1 MQSSF
6 PLFPQAASSIASEV
20 DLLYF
25 FILAV
30 CSFFAIL
37 VSAAVVFFA
46 IKFRRRH
53 PDEVGADIHGSIAL
67 ELIWTVIPFVLAMV
81 MFFWGADLYFRIA
94 RPPADAMDVFV
105 VGKQWMWKVQHPE
118 GVREINELHV
128 PVGRPV
134 RITLGSEDVLHDYY
148 IPAFRVKMDAVPGKL
163 TTMWFTATKVGRYH
177 IFCAEYCGT
186 QHSGMIGEVIVMEQQ
201 DYEAWLA
208 GGRSTGTAVENGEKL
223 FTSLACITCHKTDQ
237 SGRGPILAGV
247 FGSSVQLMDGRKV
260 VADENYLRE
269 SIMNPQAKIV
279 LGYQPIMPTFQ
290 GTVSEENL
298 LQLIAYIKTLK
309 APGTAA
315 APAAGSPAAAG
326 SQGGQ

>member
-6 PLFPQAASSIASEV
+6 PLFPEAASSIASDV

-30 CSFFAIL
+30 SSFFAIL
-37 VSAAVVFFA
+37 VSAAVVYFA
-46 IKFRRRH
+46 IKYRRRH
-53 PDEVGADIHGSIAL
+53 PDEVGHDIHGSIAL

-81 MFFWGADLYFRIA
+81 MFFWGADLYFRLA
-94 RPPADAMDVFV
+94 RPPADSMEVFV

-128 PVGRPV
+128 PINRNV

-163 TTMWFTATKVGRYH
+163 TTMWFRATKPGTYRV
-177 IFCAEYCGT
+177 FCAEYCGT
-186 QHSGMIGEVIVMEQQ
+186 QHSGMIGHVIAMEEH

-208 GGRSTGTAVENGEKL
+208 GGRTTGTAVENGERL
-223 FTSLACITCHKTDQ
+223 FTQLACITCHKTDT
-237 SGRGPILAGV
+237 SGRGPVLAGV
-247 FGSSVQLMDGRKV
+247 FGSTVQLMDGRKIV
-260 VADENYLRE
+260 VDENYLRE

-309 APGTAA
+309 APAA
-315 APAAGSPAAAG
+315 APAAGAPAAAG
-326 SQGGQ
+326 HQGGQ

>member
-6 PLFPQAASSIASEV
+6 PLFPEVASTIASEV

-30 CSFFAIL
+30 SAFFAVG
-37 VSAAVVFFA
+37 VSAAGVYFA
-46 IKFRRRH
+46 IKYPRRH
-53 PDEVGADIHGSIAL
+53 PDEVGHDIHGSIAL
-67 ELIWTVIPFVLAMV
+67 ELVWSVIPFVLAMV
-81 MFFWGADLYFRIA
+81 MFFWGADLFFRLS
-94 RPPADAMDVFV
+94 RPPVDSMDVFV

-163 TTMWFTATKVGRYH
+163 TTMWFTATKVGTYQ

-186 QHSGMIGEVIVMEQQ
+186 QHSGMVGQVVVMEPQ

-223 FTSLACITCHKTDQ
+223 FTQQGCITCHKTDS
-237 SGRGPILAGV
+237 SGRGPVLTGV
-247 FGSSVQLMDGRKV
+247 FGSTVQLMDGRRV

-298 LQLIAYIKTLK
+298 LQLIAYIKSLK
-309 APGTAA
+309 APAA
-315 APAAGSPAAAG
+315 ESESPAAAG
-326 SQGGQ
+326 RSGGQ

>member
-6 PLFPQAASSIASEV
+6 PLFPEAASSIASDV

-30 CSFFAIL
+30 SSFFAIL
-37 VSAAVVFFA
+37 VSAAVVYFA
-46 IKFRRRH
+46 IKYRRRH
-53 PDEVGADIHGSIAL
+53 ADEVGHDIHGSIAL

-81 MFFWGADLYFRIA
+81 MFFWGADLYFRLA
-94 RPPADAMDVFV
+94 RPPADSMEVFV

-128 PVGRPV
+128 PINRNV

-163 TTMWFTATKVGRYH
+163 TTMWFKATKAGTYR

-186 QHSGMIGEVIVMEQQ
+186 QHSGMIGHVIAMEEH

-208 GGRSTGTAVENGEKL
+208 GGRTTGTAVENGERL
-223 FTSLACITCHKTDQ
+223 FTQLACITCHKTDT
-237 SGRGPILAGV
+237 SGRGPVLAGV
-247 FGSSVQLMDGRKV
+247 FGSTVQLMDGRKV
-260 VADENYLRE
+260 VVDENYLRE

-298 LQLIAYIKTLK
+298 LQLIAYIKQLK
-309 APGTAA
+309 APAA
-315 APAAGSPAAAG
+315 APAAGAPAAAG
-326 SQGGQ
+326 QPGGK

>member
-1 MQSSF
+1 MSSF
-6 PLFPQAASSIASEV
+6 PLFPEAASSVARDV
-20 DLLYF
+20 DFLYF

-30 CSFFAIL
+30 SGFFAVL
-37 VSAAVVFFA
+37 VSALVVYFAV
-46 IKFRRRH
+46 KYRRRH

-67 ELIWTVIPFVLAMV
+67 ELLWTVIPFILAMV
-81 MFFWGADLYFRIA
+81 MFVWGADVFFRIA
-94 RPPADAMDVFV
+94 RPPADSMEVFV

-128 PVGRPV
+128 PVNRNV
-134 RITLGSEDVLHDYY
+134 KITLGSEDVLHDYY

-163 TTMWFTATKVGRYH
+163 TTMWFRATKPGVYQ

-186 QHSGMIGEVIVMEQQ
+186 QHSGMIGHVTVLEEH

-208 GGRSTGTAVENGEKL
+208 GGRSTGTAVENGERL
-223 FTSLACITCHKTDQ
+223 FTDLACVTCHKADTT
-237 SGRGPILAGV
+237 GRGPVLAGV
-247 FGSSVQLMDGRKV
+247 FGSQVRLLDGRTV

-269 SIMNPQAKIV
+269 SIMNPQAKVV

-298 LQLIAYIKTLK
+298 MQLIAYIKTLK
-309 APGTAA
+309 PAAPVSPAGTA
-315 APAAGSPAAAG
+315 
-326 SQGGQ
+326 GGQ

>member
-6 PLFPQAASSIASEV
+6 PLFPQAASSIASDV

-30 CSFFAIL
+30 CSFFAVL
-37 VSAAVVFFA
+37 VSALVVIFAV
-46 IKFRRRH
+46 KFRRRH
-53 PDEVGADIHGSIAL
+53 ADEVGHDIHGSIAL
-67 ELIWTVIPFVLAMV
+67 ELIWTAIPFVLAMV

-128 PVGRPV
+128 PLGRPV

-163 TTMWFTATKVGRYH
+163 TTLWFTATKAGSYH

-186 QHSGMIGEVIVMEQQ
+186 QHSGMVGQVIVMEPQ

-208 GGRSTGTAVENGEKL
+208 GGRMTGTPVENGERL
-223 FTSLACITCHKTDQ
+223 FTSLACITCHKADS
-237 SGRGPILAGV
+237 SGRGPIL
-247 FGSSVQLMDGRKV
+247 
-260 VADENYLRE
+260 
-269 SIMNPQAKIV
+269 
-279 LGYQPIMPTFQ
+279 PTFQ

-309 APGTAA
+309 LK
-315 APAAGSPAAAG
+315 APAGAPH
-326 SQGGQ
+326 GGQ

>member
-6 PLFPQAASSIASEV
+6 PLFPQSASSVAGDV

-37 VSAAVVFFA
+37 VTLAVVYFA
-46 IKFRRRH
+46 IRFRRRD
-53 PDEVGADIHGSIAL
+53 PDEVGHDIHGSIAL
-67 ELIWTVIPFVLAMV
+67 ELIWTFIPFVLAMV
-81 MFFWGADLYFRIA
+81 MFFWGADLFFHLS
-94 RPPADAMDVFV
+94 RPPADSMDVFV

-128 PVGRPV
+128 PINRNV

-163 TTMWFTATKVGRYH
+163 TTMWFNATKPGTYH

-186 QHSGMIGEVIVMEQQ
+186 QHSGMIGQVIAMEPN

-208 GGRSTGTAVENGEKL
+208 GGRSTGSAVENGEKL
-223 FTSLACITCHKTDQ
+223 FTSLACITCHKPDA
-237 SGRGPILAGV
+237 SGRGPVLAGV
-247 FGSSVQLMDGRKV
+247 FGSTVQLMDGRKV
-260 VADENYLRE
+260 VADENYIRE
-269 SIMNPQAKIV
+269 SIMNPQAKVV

-309 APGTAA
+309 APAPKAGAPAA
-315 APAAGSPAAAG
+315 APH
-326 SQGGQ
+326 GGQ

>member
-1 MQSSF
+1 MSSF
-6 PLFPQAASSIASEV
+6 PLFPEAASSIAFEV

-30 CSFFAIL
+30 CSFFAVL
-37 VSAAVVFFA
+37 VSALVVYFAV
-46 IKFRRRH
+46 KYRRRH

-67 ELIWTVIPFVLAMV
+67 ELLWTVIPFILAMV
-81 MFFWGADLYFRIA
+81 MFVWGAKVYFDIA
-94 RPPADAMDVFV
+94 RPPADSMEVFV

-128 PVGRPV
+128 PVNRNV
-134 RITLGSEDVLHDYY
+134 KITLGSEDVLHDYY

-163 TTMWFTATKVGRYH
+163 TTMWFRATKPGVYQ

-186 QHSGMIGEVIVMEQQ
+186 QHSGMIGHVTVLEEH

-208 GGRSTGTAVENGEKL
+208 GGRSTGTAVENGERL
-223 FTSLACITCHKTDQ
+223 FTDLACVTCHKADTT
-237 SGRGPILAGV
+237 GRGPVLAGV
-247 FGSSVQLMDGRKV
+247 FGSQVRLMDGRTV

-269 SIMNPQAKIV
+269 SIMNPQAKVV

-298 LQLIAYIKTLK
+298 MQLIAYIKTLK
-309 APGTAA
+309 PAAPVSPAGTA
-315 APAAGSPAAAG
+315 
-326 SQGGQ
+326 GGQ

>member
-1 MQSSF
+1 MSSF
-6 PLFPQAASSIASEV
+6 PLFPEAASSIAHDV

-30 CSFFAIL
+30 CSFFAVL
-37 VSAAVVFFA
+37 VSALVVYFAV
-46 IKFRRRH
+46 KYRRRH

-67 ELIWTVIPFVLAMV
+67 ELLWTVIPFVLAMV
-81 MFFWGADLYFRIA
+81 MFVWGADVFFRIA
-94 RPPADAMDVFV
+94 RPPADSMEVFV

-128 PVGRPV
+128 PVNRNV
-134 RITLGSEDVLHDYY
+134 KITLGSEDVLHDYY

-163 TTMWFTATKVGRYH
+163 TTMWFRATKPGVYQ

-186 QHSGMIGEVIVMEQQ
+186 QHSGMIGHVTVLEEH

-208 GGRSTGTAVENGEKL
+208 GGRSTGTAVENGERL
-223 FTSLACITCHKTDQ
+223 FTDLACVTCHKTDTT
-237 SGRGPILAGV
+237 GRGPVLAGV
-247 FGSSVQLMDGRKV
+247 FGSRVRLMDGREV

-269 SIMNPQAKIV
+269 SIMNPQAKVV

-298 LQLIAYIKTLK
+298 MQLIAYIKTLK
-309 APGTAA
+309 PAAPVSPAGTA
-315 APAAGSPAAAG
+315 
-326 SQGGQ
+326 GGQ

>member
-6 PLFPQAASSIASEV
+6 PLFPQAASSISSDV

-37 VSAAVVFFA
+37 VTAAVLFFA

-53 PDEVGADIHGSIAL
+53 PDEVGQDIHGSITL
-67 ELIWTVIPFVLAMV
+67 ELVWTVIPFVIALV
-81 MFFWGADLYFRIA
+81 MFFWGADLFFRLS
-94 RPPADAMDVFV
+94 RPPSDSMDVFV

-128 PVGRPV
+128 PINRNV

-163 TTMWFTATKVGRYH
+163 TTMWFNATKAGTYH

-186 QHSGMIGEVIVMEQQ
+186 QHSGMIGQVIAMEQH

-208 GGRSTGTAVENGEKL
+208 GGRSTGSAVENGEKL
-223 FTSLACITCHKTDQ
+223 FTSLACVTCHKADT
-237 SGRGPILAGV
+237 SGRGPVLAGL
-247 FGSSVQLMDGRKV
+247 FGSTVQLMDGRKV
-260 VADENYLRE
+260 VADENYIRE
-269 SIMNPQAKIV
+269 SIMNSQAKVV
-279 LGYQPIMPTFQ
+279 LGYQPIMPAFQ

-309 APGTAA
+309 AP
-315 APAAGSPAAAG
+315 APKAGAPAAAG
-326 SQGGQ
+326 HQGGQ